1 MLYDFY
7 PLIAALLANV
17 IAQIMKPFAKY
28 FKTGVFDKY
37 QLLAAGGF
45 PSSHTS
51 TMSALTLAFALKEG
65 FDSSAFMISFILML
79 IISYDAMNVRLYAG
93 KHIAMTQ
100 QLIDDL
106 KSLKNVKL
114 VDPIYFTKMKKILGH
129 ERFEVIGG
137 FFLGIIVSLLLYFIL
152 GGMI

>member
-7 PLIAALLANV
+7 PLIAALSANI
-17 IAQIMKPFAKY
+17 IAQIIKPFAKC
-28 FKTGVFDKY
+28 FKSGEFDKY

-51 TMSALTLAFALKEG
+51 TMSALALSFGLKEG
-65 FDSSAFMISFILML
+65 FDSSSFMISFIVML

-137 FFLGIIVSLLLYFIL
+137 FVLGILVSLLFFIIL
-152 GGMI
+152 GGKF